1 MPSLAWITPVDQ
13 RLILTLPLPVA
24 RGLVE
29 SDDGIGF
36 LTSSMR
42 ADGWDSLDE
51 ANLAFPAITSAL
63 DFPSPEHV
71 WPPRVR
77 CQPQTLT
84 AFRPTAHPSLALAA
98 SADPVV
104 RLVGRAALSGSSH
117 LRAALSGTRAC
128 VLRAKRHTRYAL
140 PATG

>member
-29 SDDGIGF
+29 SDEGIGF

-42 ADGWDSLDE
+42 ADGWDSLGE

-77 CQPQTLT
+77 CH
-84 AFRPTAHPSLALAA
+84 RPSP
-98 SADPVV
+98 
-104 RLVGRAALSGSSH
+104 LSGPRLIH
-117 LRAALSGTRAC
+117 RLPLLRRQTPWSGSWGGQRSPARRT
-128 VLRAKRHTRYAL
+128 YAL
-140 PATG
+140 R